1 MRWLTLALIVLIAS
15 LQYPLWIGKGSWL
28 RVWDLSRQIDKQV
41 EVNNGLKARNEGL
54 DAEVSDLKQG
64 FAAIEERAR
73 SELGMVKNDEVFYQV
88 MDGGMPMPAAVLPVA
103 KSAAKPGTSST
114 TPAPPAAVPPAARP
128 PAMKPQP
135 AAAPAVKPAPVPSG
149 PAMGTHKP

>member
-1 MRWLTLALIVLIAS
+1 MRWLTLALLVLIAS

-41 EVNNGLKARNEGL
+41 EVNNGLKARNEGM
-54 DAEVSDLKQG
+54 DAEVRDLKQG

-88 MDGGMPMPAAVLPVA
+88 MDNTPPLPTAPPPIAPAAKNAAAPVPA
-103 KSAAKPGTSST
+103 TKPAAL
-114 TPAPPAAVPPAARP
+114 TPAPT
-128 PAMKPQP
+128 KS
-135 AAAPAVKPAPVPSG
+135 PAVAPVG
-149 PAMGTHKP
+149 AMGNHKP